1 MVLIRFIIAG
11 FGGYLFTALIT
22 TTLAYILPFENKR
35 EIVQLATMLSF
46 IIWLLFILY
55 SFSSVKLKNLV
66 LLFFISSLGLFLL
79 NTYVLA
85 PKGV

>member
-1 MVLIRFIIAG
+1 MVFLRFIIAS
-11 FGGYLFTALIT
+11 FGGYLFTALVT
-22 TTLAYILPFENKR
+22 TTLAYVLPFENKR

-55 SFSSVKLKNLV
+55 SFSSVKLKNLL
-66 LLFFISSLGLFLL
+66 LLFSISSMSLFLL